1 MKRTLR
7 WLVPVAS
14 VALLLVVLLSR
25 WSTDPKAPR
34 THRDHGKVAVSLR
47 EFEQGLTPE
56 PSLEPAKTSLRYRFE
71 VGDVLSYR
79 FDSTSDLTLGISGAF
94 ASRAAGQGV
103 QVTGTAGQTQKFTF
117 GLSGLLQLTAYE
129 STATEVVLG
138 YRFSDL
144 SVDIAGEGRSADAAV
159 TSKIENEA
167 ADEVLVIASPVGR
180 ISEIWFPKGMGTGAR
195 NLTKG
200 LILQATLVLPET
212 EAAGWEAREED
223 TSGEYVA
230 RYTLERNCRSD
241 GRVYARVT
249 REKDRYTRLFFA
261 QLEAVANA
269 AMKCNVTTRGKTQ
282 GLFDV
287 EQGSWKGVEVDE
299 QLRVEGVEFA
309 QDVQV
314 ASRATLFLSS
324 RTHEEAVSRQAAA
337 RMEELKKG
345 GERSGPAGPE
355 GALAIAREAQEER
368 WRELVKGATVDGLL
382 LDLARFQGQ
391 GMPESR
397 EAYEAWEKLSIL
409 FRLDDKAVAR
419 VLLLR
424 TNGAVST
431 EVQEAVAGALGSAGT
446 PPAQEALMEILSSA
460 GTAET
465 VRDSAMAALSL
476 VARPTQGSED
486 FLRRKA
492 QGAEDAMETRQSLVG
507 LGAYARSVSQEDPG
521 RSSGIIAFLLESEKR
536 SQGAEWK
543 RSVLDALGNAGA
555 RETLEVVTRYLGDA
569 DEGTR
574 ASAASALRFVE
585 DASVEDRLAK
595 VLDADS
601 SSMVR
606 AAAAHAL
613 GYRSGARVE
622 EILTGASRHAD
633 EQVRRCAIEY
643 FARYVGDDE
652 RAREVVTR
660 MSVEDPSPELR
671 SLALDVLQGR

>member
-1 MKRTLR
+1 MKKALR
-7 WLVPVAS
+7 WLVPIAS
-14 VALLLVVLLSR
+14 VALLVAVLLAPR
-25 WSTDPKAPR
+25 PADPKSSR
-34 THRDHGKVAVSLR
+34 THRDHGSVAVAIR

-56 PSLEPAKTSLRYRFE
+56 PSQPAKTALRYRFD
-71 VGDVLSYR
+71 VGDVLCYQ
-79 FDSTSDLTLGISGAF
+79 FDSTSDLTLGVSQAF
-94 ASRAAGQGV
+94 ASDASGQGF
-103 QVTGTAGQTQKFTF
+103 QVNSTGDQTQKLSF
-117 GLSGLLQLTAYE
+117 GLSGVLTLTAYE
-129 STATEVVLG
+129 STGTSVVLG

-144 SVDIAGEGRSADAAV
+144 SVDIAGQGRSADADV
-159 TSKIENEA
+159 TSKIEKEA

-180 ISEIWFPKGMGTGAR
+180 ITEIWFPKGMGTEAR

-212 EAAGWEAREED
+212 EATSWEAREED

-269 AMKCNVTTRGKTQ
+269 SMKCNVTTRGKTQ

-324 RTHEEAVSRQAAA
+324 RSHEEAVSRQAAA
-337 RMEELKKG
+337 RMEELKKC

-355 GALAIAREAQEER
+355 GALGIAREAQEER
-368 WRELVKGATVDGLL
+368 WRELVKGTTVDSLL
-382 LDLARFQGQ
+382 LDLARFQG
-391 GMPESR
+391 MTESR

-419 VLLLR
+419 VLLLM
-424 TNGAVST
+424 TNGVVST
-431 EVQEAVAGALGSAGT
+431 GVQEAVAGALGSAGT
-446 PPAQEALMEILSSA
+446 PLAQEALVEILSGS

-465 VRDSAMAALSL
+465 VRDSAIVALSL
-476 VARPTQGSED
+476 VARPTQGSEE

-507 LGAYARSVSQEDPG
+507 LGAFARSLSQEDPG
-521 RSSGIIAFLLESEKR
+521 RSSGIVAFLLESEKR
-536 SQGAEWK
+536 SQDAEWT

-555 RETLEVVTRYLGDA
+555 REGLEVVARHLGDA

-601 SSMVR
+601 SSMAR
-606 AAAAHAL
+606 AAAANAL

-622 EILTGASRHAD
+622 EILAGASRHTD

-643 FARYVGDDE
+643 FARHVGDDE

-660 MSVEDPSPELR
+660 MSTEDPSAELR